1 MSKKKVRAGH
11 RGFLTK
17 IIEEA
22 NERLDDEYSTV
33 RKAELLK
40 WKASLGEQ
48 LQKIVP
54 LDEEILAELAADEKV
69 TEEEVAD
76 EIERSGRLRADATQ
90 VLAAIEERLTEQPP
104 PPPASQVAPQYVNSN
119 QSYQPISSQQKTVR
133 AKLPKLEVK
142 KFNGKLCEWQEF
154 WDSFESAIHMNDG
167 LSNVDK
173 FSYLR
178 SLLLGS
184 AKSAIGGFALTSA
197 NYESAIEL
205 LKKRCGKKVAIQ
217 RALISELLSELVTN
231 ISRDF
236 LTACINIGV
245 EFQSCM
251 ISSFGRINDDRL

>member
-22 NERLDDEYSTV
+22 NERLEDGYLTV
-33 RKAELLK
+33 GKTELLK

-48 LQKIVP
+48 LQKIEL
-54 LDEEILAELAADEKV
+54 LDEEILAELTADKKV
-69 TEEEVAD
+69 TEEDVAD
-76 EIERSGRLRADATQ
+76 EIERSGRFRADTTQ
-90 VLAAIEERLTEQPP
+90 ALTAIKEQLTEQSPS
-104 PPPASQVAPQYVNSN
+104 PPASQLAPQYVNSS
-119 QSYQPISSQQKTVR
+119 QGYQPISSQQKTVR

-197 NYESAIEL
+197 NYELRVSH
-205 LKKRCGKKVAIQ
+205 
-217 RALISELLSELVTN
+217 RALKETLW
-231 ISRDF
+231 
-236 LTACINIGV
+236 
-245 EFQSCM
+245 
-251 ISSFGRINDDRL
+251 

>member
-1 MSKKKVRAGH
+1 M
-11 RGFLTK
+11 
-17 IIEEA
+17 
-22 NERLDDEYSTV
+22 
-33 RKAELLK
+33 
-40 WKASLGEQ
+40 
-48 LQKIVP
+48 
-54 LDEEILAELAADEKV
+54 
-69 TEEEVAD
+69 D

-90 VLAAIEERLTEQPP
+90 ALAAIEERLTEQPP
-104 PPPASQVAPQYVNSN
+104 PPPASQLAPQYVNSS
-119 QSYQPISSQQKTVR
+119 QGYQPISSQQKTVR

-154 WDSFESAIHMNDG
+154 WDSFVSAIHMNDG

-205 LKKRCGKKVAIQ
+205 LKKRCGKKFAIQ